1 MSTCSISQPHHLGEP
16 WVPNLVSTDP
26 KKGHPQPPQSP
37 SQFATWA
44 VQLGGKHKKT
54 YGGWAS
60 RVSHI
65 RICYDFAEMLLM
77 SYVHVF
83 WCCCFLASPFS
94 WSEKQLKP
102 KPCESVNGQVTSPLG
117 HGQGLPRTS
126 SPRCQRL
133 RLRATKR
140 NGGLELSWRAYPPV
154 NVYIA
159 NWKITQLKDCHVQ

>member
-1 MSTCSISQPHHLGEP
+1 MFHFSTTPFGRTMSTQSCINGPQKRSSPASAKSFAIRYLSRSAWREAQKNIRRLGFKGFSHQNLLWFCWNVTYVLCSCFL
-16 WVPNLVSTDP
+16 
-26 KKGHPQPPQSP
+26 
-37 SQFATWA
+37 
-44 VQLGGKHKKT
+44 
-54 YGGWAS
+54 
-60 RVSHI
+60 
-65 RICYDFAEMLLM
+65 MLLFFG
-77 SYVHVF
+77 V
-83 WCCCFLASPFS
+83 PFS